1 MMIFRP
7 MYRYLFLVF
16 LLSVCFV
23 EAQVPEVENDS
34 IYDSF
39 VIVEG
44 DTLYGPTINLDP
56 ITLFPKLKYD
66 SEAAR
71 RRYLTLKR
79 KTYKVYP
86 YAKLASEN
94 LTKLNE
100 RLSQLK
106 RKGQQKKYA
115 KTIEKYLE
123 GEFKEEL
130 QKFTVTEGQILITLI
145 HRQTGVTA
153 YDLIKRLRSG
163 WKAYWYNNTAKLF
176 NMSLKVKYDPSNN
189 FEHYCIED
197 ILQRAF
203 ENGDLEAQAPA
214 MNIDFLKL
222 RSEWIKKGLN
232 PGSTK
237 Q

>member
-1 MMIFRP
+1 MIFQTMLRCFCLSF
-7 MYRYLFLVF
+7 M
-16 LLSVCFV
+16 LSVGFV
-23 EAQVPEVENDS
+23 KAQVPEVENDS
-34 IYDSF
+34 IDYGF

-94 LTKLNE
+94 LTKLNY

-106 RKGQQKKYA
+106 RKSQQKKYA

-130 QKFTVTEGQILITLI
+130 QKFTITEGQILITLI
-145 HRQTGVTA
+145 HRQTGITA
-153 YDLIKRLRSG
+153 YDLIKSLRSG
-163 WKAYWYNNTAKLF
+163 WKAYWNNNTAKLF
-176 NMSLKVKYDPSNN
+176 NMSLKVKYDPTNN

-203 ENGDLEAQAPA
+203 ENGDLEAQDPA
-214 MNIDFLKL
+214 MKIDFLKL
-222 RSEWIKKGLN
+222 RSQWIKKGLN